1 MKREDLSMNRPK
13 PIVNIILI
21 LFLFIALHN
30 AIVIGT
36 SNLMTIFRE
45 DNKEMVELE
54 TLKRENEQLK
64 QTMAEYEK
72 SLANLSI
79 YEGENRILAKIA
91 LRNIYEFY
99 NFLTISTEDM
109 VSKGNA
115 VLNEDGLVGIVEDA
129 NKFTAKV
136 KLLTGDVK
144 VSVKIGENYGLLDEY
159 DHTTECFLI
168 HNIDHLK
175 NIELDTE
182 VVTSGLQDIGADIKI
197 GRVVKTETK
206 GVEEIVYV
214 KPYVDFNNLNYLVV
228 LEK

>member
-1 MKREDLSMNRPK
+1 MNRPK
-13 PIVNIILI
+13 PVVNIILI

-30 AIVIGT
+30 AIVIGA
-36 SNLMTIFRE
+36 SNLMSIFRE
-45 DNKEMVELE
+45 DNKEVLEIE

-64 QTMAEYEK
+64 QKVAEYEK

-79 YEGENRILAKIA
+79 YEGESRILAKIA

-109 VSKGNA
+109 VSKGMA
-115 VLNEDGLVGIVEDA
+115 VLNEDGLVGIVDDA

-159 DHTTECFLI
+159 DHNTECFLI

-175 NIELDTE
+175 NIEPEAE
-182 VVTSGLQDIGADIKI
+182 VVTSGLQDLGADIKI
-197 GRVVKTETK
+197 GRVAKTETK
-206 GVEEIVYV
+206 GVEKIVYV